1 MTEPASPLRILPTHG
16 RYDYSPIVDR
26 PTYQWPNGARLA
38 FYVALNIEAFPFG
51 EGMGP
56 ELNPRQP
63 EPDVVNH
70 TWRDWG
76 NRVGIWRLV
85 ELLDEFDLPASALL
99 NTAIYDSCPQI
110 AQALRRRGDEIVGH
124 GHTNAERQAEM
135 DAEAEARMI
144 ENVTARLRAEEG
156 KAPKGWMG
164 PWVNET
170 VRTPDLLAR
179 NGYAYVM
186 DWMMDD
192 QPVMLRTAHGPLVAL
207 PYARPTNDITALHG
221 AKWTP
226 QEWADM
232 LIDQVDEML
241 RQSRRQPLVFNVS
254 LHPYLMHAFRLKH
267 LRRFFEYLA
276 TVRNELWVA
285 RCADIALFAK
295 AEMEGLGGR

>member
-1 MTEPASPLRILPTHG
+1 MSAHHPLLRTLPSHG
-16 RYDYSPIVDR
+16 RYEYSPIVDR
-26 PTYQWPNGARLA
+26 PTYEWPNGTRLA

-51 EGMGP
+51 EGLGP

-70 TWRDWG
+70 GWRDWG
-76 NRVGIWRLV
+76 NRVGVWRLL
-85 ELLDEFDLPASALL
+85 ELLDEYDLPANALI

-110 AQALRRRGDEIVGH
+110 VHALRRRGDEIIGH

-135 DAEAEARMI
+135 DLETEARMI
-144 ENVTARLRAEEG
+144 ANVTARLHAEEG
-156 KAPKGWMG
+156 KAPQGWMG

-170 VRTPDLLAR
+170 RHTPDLLAL
-179 NGYAYVM
+179 NGYSYVM

-192 QPVMLRTAHGPLVAL
+192 QPVQLCTAHGPLVAL

-226 QEWADM
+226 QAWVDT

-241 RQSRRQPLVFNVS
+241 RQSLRQPLVFNIS

-267 LRRFFEYLA
+267 LRRFFDYLS
-276 TVRNELWVA
+276 TVRDQLWLA
-285 RCADIALFAK
+285 HCADIAHYAK
-295 AEMEGLGGR
+295 LER